1 MQELHLLY
9 FLRQAVVMMSARD
22 FTMKQIAFVIVMQGD
37 CISFL
42 NDNLVVRDKDK
53 NIKLQMTCYQLFAL
67 IVVGNFTMT
76 SGILSR
82 AKKFGFAIVL
92 MNSNYR
98 VYSIIENGAE
108 GNVLLRRRQYAY
120 SSMEIGARVIS
131 NKINNQRSQLMRIRD
146 KDEELKE
153 TLELLKIYSQDV
165 LKEGLSCQEI
175 MGKEGAASKAY
186 FSQMFNG
193 MDWTAR
199 RPRVKHDTT
208 NCLLDI
214 GYTIL
219 FDLVDAL
226 LNLYGFDVYVGV
238 LHREFY
244 QRKSLTCDIVEPFR
258 PIVDYAIRKANNLGM
273 IHEED
278 FQFSQKQYFLFGKKA
293 VPYIRFLAEAMLSN
307 KEGLFLYVQQYY
319 RAFIRNVPIGQYP
332 IYDIRGE
339 TC

>member
-1 MQELHLLY
+1 
-9 FLRQAVVMMSARD
+9 MMSVRD
-22 FTMKQIAFVIVMQGD
+22 FTVKQIAFVIMMQGD
-37 CISFL
+37 SISFL

-120 SSMEIGARVIS
+120 SSMEIGARIIS
-131 NKINNQRSQLMRIRD
+131 NKINNQRSQLMRIRN

-278 FQFSQKQYFLFGKKA
+278 FQFSQKQYSLFGKKA

-319 RAFIRNVPIGQYP
+319 KAFIRNVPIDQYP

-339 TC
+339 IC